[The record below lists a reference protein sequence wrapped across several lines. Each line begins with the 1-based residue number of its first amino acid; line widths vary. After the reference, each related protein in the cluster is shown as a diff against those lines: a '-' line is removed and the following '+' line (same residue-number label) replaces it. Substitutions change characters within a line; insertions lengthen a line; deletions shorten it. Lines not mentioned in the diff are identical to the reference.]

1 MSRWLLAIFVVLSLA
16 ACSTVPVVEPSAA
29 TQVQA
34 SGEFVLNGRIAIR
47 HNGDRHSA
55 GLHWVHRRASDEIL
69 LLGPLGQAAA
79 RVYRDGYGAT
89 LEDGSRRYQAGDA
102 ATLMEKV
109 LGWQLPLDGLPD
121 WVLARPRPGS
131 AAEIENDAVGRLA
144 RLRQSG
150 WEIRYPRYADE
161 TPASL
166 PTRLELQRADL
177 QVQLLIDEWKFTVP

>member
-1 MSRWLLAIFVVLSLA
+1 MKRWLGGMALVLALS

-34 SGEFVLNGRIAIR
+34 SGEFVLNGRVAIR
-47 HNGDRHSA
+47 HNGDRQSA
-55 GLHWVHRRASDEIL
+55 GLHWTHRRASDEIL
-69 LLGPLGQAAA
+69 LLGPLGQTAA
-79 RVYRDGYGAT
+79 RVYHDGFGAT
-89 LEDGSRRYQAGDA
+89 LEDGSRRYQAEDA
-102 ATLMEKV
+102 ASLMEKV

-121 WVLARPRPGS
+121 WVLARPQPGS
-131 AAEIENDAVGRLA
+131 AAEIENDAAGRLA

-161 TPASL
+161 TPGSL

-177 QVQLLIDEWKFTVP
+177 QVQLLIDEWKFIAP